1 MNKVKP
7 FIHEKKWVKVF
18 VNGTFDLLHPGH
30 VALLNH
36 AKSLGDYVVVGI
48 DTDDRVKEKKGS
60 NRPIYNQED
69 RGLMLIAL
77 SAVDEVTYFS
87 SDESL
92 EALVKDVK
100 PAIMVVGSDWKDK
113 SVIGSYWA
121 AELKFFDRI
130 EKYAT
135 SKTVQCIIDRG

>member
-1 MNKVKP
+1 MSKT

-30 VALLNH
+30 IALLNH

-60 NRPIYNQED
+60 TRPIYNQED

-77 SAVDEVTYFS
+77 SAVDEDWAGNLSGTPCATKFQEPCTVPALAGALPVLFVTQIYVEVFC
-87 SDESL
+87 
-92 EALVKDVK
+92 K
-100 PAIMVVGSDWKDK
+100 PPTV
-113 SVIGSYWA
+113 SV
-121 AELKFFDRI
+121 
-130 EKYAT
+130 
-135 SKTVQCIIDRG
+135 

>member
-1 MNKVKP
+1 MTKR
-7 FIHEKKWVKVF
+7 FIHPFAPVRVF

-30 VALLNH
+30 ISLLNW
-36 AKSLGDYVVVGI
+36 AKSLGDYVIVGI
-48 DTDDRVKEKKGS
+48 DTDDRVREKKGPT
-60 NRPIYNQED
+60 RPIYNQDD
-69 RGLMLIAL
+69 RGLMLVAL
-77 SAVDEVTYFS
+77 KAVDEVRYFD

-100 PAIMVVGSDWKDK
+100 PDVMVVGSDWKGK

-121 AELKFFDRI
+121 ADLKFFDRI

-135 SKTVQCIIDRG
+135 TKTVESIINR

>member
-1 MNKVKP
+1 MSKT

-92 EALVKDVK
+92 EALVKEVK
-100 PAIMVVGSDWKDK
+100 PDVMVVGSDWKDK

-121 AELKFFDRI
+121 ADLKFFDRI

-135 SKTVQCIIDRG
+135 SKTIQCIIDRG